1 MPVKASTG
9 DHKNMLFM
17 KALHS
22 KILIG
27 FKIIQVPINAVISM
41 EETSLTPLPK
51 KNIIGGDPLQPTV
64 QLVSQNGFSG
74 GGHSHDIAVG
84 HRFAQPGGYRTADT
98 VRQGIARLAG

>member
-41 EETSLTPLPK
+41 EETSLTPLTIK
-51 KNIIGGDPLQPTV
+51 I
-64 QLVSQNGFSG
+64 SS
-74 GGHSHDIAVG
+74 AVIPCSPWF
-84 HRFAQPGGYRTADT
+84 RW
-98 VRQGIARLAG
+98 